1 MNNRSVSPHRRSLA
15 MFCDAEAP
23 RRNLFKEFEVRGFLL
38 MAQVYPPIKEESLC
52 NEASREQSKEYCH
65 SMERKASS
73 PARMR
78 RVEIRDKEN

>member
-1 MNNRSVSPHRRSLA
+1 
-15 MFCDAEAP
+15 
-23 RRNLFKEFEVRGFLL
+23 